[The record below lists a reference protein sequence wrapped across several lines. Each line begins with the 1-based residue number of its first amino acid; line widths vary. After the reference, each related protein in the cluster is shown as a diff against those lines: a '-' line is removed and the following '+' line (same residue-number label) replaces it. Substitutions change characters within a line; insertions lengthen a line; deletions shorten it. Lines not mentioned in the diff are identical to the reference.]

1 MSLSLSLFLSL
12 SLSDTYTLS
21 FLVRSYNHSS
31 TAVINGQTFQEWW
44 LNDYIFNDVGSSK
57 LVNGFY
63 WDDTWYSVSEA
74 AAPDQRGRPR
84 CESMHSASKCCAP
97 ANFAGLSR
105 VFSSVFSFNLSRR
118 YVMQGGVGDDPE
130 PGMLDDMGLTKE
142 DVLQLTTDFEANMMA
157 LRNRTLKE
165 GKFAWQLMT
174 NEKVGGGP
182 AGCKASLENYCK
194 ADAPPQTEAMYYPAA
209 GLAPPAP
216 AAKHPCAFFL
226 RASLY

>member
-1 MSLSLSLFLSL
+1 
-12 SLSDTYTLS
+12 
-21 FLVRSYNHSS
+21 
-31 TAVINGQTFQEWW
+31 
-44 LNDYIFNDVGSSK
+44 
-57 LVNGFY
+57 
-63 WDDTWYSVSEA
+63 
-74 AAPDQRGRPR
+74 
-84 CESMHSASKCCAP
+84 
-97 ANFAGLSR
+97 